1 MMIYLLSPILTCV
14 VSMTPTPDELTNYIN
29 CRQDLRQIQ
38 VVSDWQPLIQQ
49 HFKDEDVVRA
59 LKIIYCESRGRPN
72 AVGKNTNGTLDI
84 GLWQFNDNTWAWLK
98 GKLKFTGTRSDPIL
112 STKVAK
118 WLIYNDGWYHW
129 NSSKHCWGKYA
140 SFSR

>member
-29 CRQDLRQIQ
+29 CRQDLRQIE

-49 HFKDEDVVRA
+49 HFKDEDIVRA
-59 LKIIYCESRGRPN
+59 LKIIYCESSGRPN
-72 AVGKNTNGTLDI
+72 AVGKNTNGTKDI

-129 NSSKHCWGKYA
+129 NSSKHCWRY
-140 SFSR
+140 